1 MRNRRGIAII
11 VVLMVLALLALIAAG
26 MATMGSDNL
35 RVVYADQKSA
45 ISLYAADAGA
55 RATIVDVANGTVA
68 ATTVPYLTNQAM
80 ATVDGSSVEAT
91 YSVDVYGPGATPPNW
106 TNALPTDTFY
116 ILSTGRSKDG
126 PDRHA
131 GVVVKLTSSNYP
143 NAIFAANRLVMAA
156 NCTTDTW
163 DSSVGSYA
171 TSRVIGAGQAHVGV
185 NSTSPASVVMDAT
198 SQLDP
203 LSPLVATGNVLVPP
217 GAPPT
222 AVVGTPFLSYSSLQY
237 MPQPQP
243 LPPVDMEG
251 TNTAAASAVGSGPP
265 GPQFDASGYLLP
277 GVYGDVVV
285 SGWDLKLRQG
295 QTYFFETL
303 DVSAAGSTVSLE
315 PSATTAT
322 TVKIRSGVTL
332 AQDAVVNT
340 SGNPGLL
347 QMQVQNSPPGGVII
361 AGGTQA
367 FFAFY
372 GPTTNVT
379 MVGGDLYGSVV
390 GDQIIMAASSSVH
403 YDQALADAPGGAST
417 ADILNFRRW

>member
-1 MRNRRGIAII
+1 MRKPTRGIAII
-11 VVLMVLALLALIAAG
+11 VVLMVLALLALVAAG

-55 RATIVDVANGTVA
+55 RATIVDVVKGTVTT
-68 ATTVPYLTNQAM
+68 TTVPYVTNQAM
-80 ATVDGSSVEAT
+80 PTVDASSVEAT

-116 ILSTGRSKDG
+116 VLSTGRSKDG

-131 GVVVKLTSSNYP
+131 GVVIKLSSSNYP
-143 NAIFAANRLVMAA
+143 NAVFAANRLIMAA
-156 NCTTDTW
+156 NCKTDTW
-163 DSSVGSYA
+163 DSSVGPYA
-171 TSRVIGAGQAHVGV
+171 TSRVVGAGQAHVGV
-185 NSTSPASVVMDAT
+185 NSTNPASVVIDIT

-203 LSPLVATGNVLVPP
+203 LSASVATGNVLVPP

-222 AVVGTPFLSYSSLQY
+222 AVIGTPLVSYSSLQY

-251 TNTAAASAVGSGPP
+251 NNTAAAPAVNSAPP

-277 GVYGDVVV
+277 GVYGDVTVN
-285 SGWDLKLRQG
+285 GWDLKLRQG

-315 PSATTAT
+315 PSASTSTK
-322 TVKIRSGVTL
+322 VKIRNGINL

-347 QMQVQNSPPGGVII
+347 QVQV
-361 AGGTQA
+361 
-367 FFAFY
+367 
-372 GPTTNVT
+372 
-379 MVGGDLYGSVV
+379 
-390 GDQIIMAASSSVH
+390 
-403 YDQALADAPGGAST
+403 
-417 ADILNFRRW
+417 